1 MDNDLSSTLITDLS
15 AIKAMP
21 SATKAEAADQEAE
34 NAISAFK

>member
-21 SATKAEAADQEAE
+21 SASKAEGAE
-34 NAISAFK
+34 